1 MMRKQKS
8 VDDLAREEQA
18 LQHKLKQL
26 KADKLKAQKKH
37 DDRRR
42 TLAGAAVLNHA
53 QNHADFRETLAVI
66 LDEALSKPEERDY
79 FKDFLATPTAVE
91 PQAASSP
98 ALDQPRP

>member
-1 MMRKQKS
+1 MRKQKS

-53 QNHADFRETLAVI
+53 QNDADFRETLAVI